1 MKAKK
6 SCKSRTEN
14 ISREI
19 LDDPITELIKLQ
31 FERIR
36 QQEETIRSLTL
47 SLNASRLA
55 TALSAW
61 DKPKNKGGRPPSKLE
76 PEEVLRILGIL
87 KAYIK
92 KKNETKY
99 TVKKAAELMA
109 GAEMANETAD
119 AYPNM
124 SSDQLFLQWHG
135 RTKTSAEKLKLKQ
148 KSKTW
153 ENIFAAAKKSQ
164 KLQK

>member
-14 ISREI
+14 IPLEI
-19 LDDPITELIKLQ
+19 LADPTTELIKLQ
-31 FERIR
+31 FEYIR
-36 QQEETIRSLTL
+36 QQEETIRTLTS

-55 TALSAW
+55 TALSTW

-76 PEEVLRILGIL
+76 PEEILRILGIL

-99 TVKKAAELMA
+99 TAKKAAELMA
-109 GAEMANETAD
+109 GAVMALDNAD
-119 AYPNM
+119 DYPNM
-124 SSDQLFLQWHG
+124 SHDQIILQWRG
-135 RTKTSAEKLKLKQ
+135 RAKTSAEKVMLKQ
-148 KSKTW
+148 KSRTW

-164 KLQK
+164 KLNK